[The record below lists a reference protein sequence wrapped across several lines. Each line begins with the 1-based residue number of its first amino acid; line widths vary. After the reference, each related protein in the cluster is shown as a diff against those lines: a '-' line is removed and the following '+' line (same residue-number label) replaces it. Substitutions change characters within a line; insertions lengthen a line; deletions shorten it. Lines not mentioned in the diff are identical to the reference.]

1 MNRRAI
7 ILVLDGVGI
16 GPAPESAAYGD
27 AGAATLPH
35 VAAAVGGLALPNLE
49 RWGLGWLAAI
59 PGVRPVAAPAA
70 AYGRLRERAVGKDST
85 TGHWE
90 LAGIVLERPFPTYPE
105 GFPAGLVLE
114 FEAAIGRPVLG
125 NVAASGTEII

>member
-35 VAAAVGGLALPNLE
+35 VAAAVCGLALPNLE

-59 PGVRPVAAPAA
+59 PGVRPVGEPAA
-70 AYGRLRERAVGKDST
+70 AYGRLRERAAGKDST

-90 LAGIVLERPFPTYPE
+90 LAGVVLERPM
-105 GFPAGLVLE
+105 
-114 FEAAIGRPVLG
+114 
-125 NVAASGTEII
+125 